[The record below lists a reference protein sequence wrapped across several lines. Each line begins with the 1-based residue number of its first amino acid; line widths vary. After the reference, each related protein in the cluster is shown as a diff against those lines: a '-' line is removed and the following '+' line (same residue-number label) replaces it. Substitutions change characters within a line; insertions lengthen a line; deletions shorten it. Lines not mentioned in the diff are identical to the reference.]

1 MKACILLKLGF
12 DDFDSLNMFISEKHQ
27 YEKLRM
33 VDFPLAGWF
42 WFVGKIL
49 PELLPFF
56 RAKVISSECLVAFC
70 QKTQVLIHGKPEVL
84 PSGKL
89 VRFAN
94 WKITTFCK
102 STISTGP
109 FSITVLVITRG

>member
-1 MKACILLKLGF
+1 MIFSMKACILLKLGF
-12 DDFDSLNMFISEKHQ
+12 DDFDSLNMFISENHH

-49 PELLPFF
+49 PELLPLLN
-56 RAKVISSECLVAFC
+56 R
-70 QKTQVLIHGKPEVL
+70 VLIHGKPEVL

-89 VRFAN
+89 VRCAN
-94 WKITTFCK
+94 WKITTSEVNQLFRL
-102 STISTGP
+102 GH
-109 FSITVLVITRG
+109 FQ